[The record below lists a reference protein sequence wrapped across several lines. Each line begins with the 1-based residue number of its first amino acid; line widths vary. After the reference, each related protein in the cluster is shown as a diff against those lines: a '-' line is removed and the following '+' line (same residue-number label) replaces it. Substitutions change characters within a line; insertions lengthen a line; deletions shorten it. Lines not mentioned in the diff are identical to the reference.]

1 MALTTEFSF
10 RVAGSITKTLGA
22 LSGLLK
28 PDVQMS
34 MALASGILLDQA
46 DKMYYSRPT
55 IAGSATLSL
64 DVATSGGLLDVFG
77 DAFAIAKL
85 KLLVIKSLLSLCPN
99 TMNLTRPAAGVPLLG
114 ATGDLISILPG
125 GALVWIAP
133 SLAGVPVTATTA
145 DLIEI
150 VNTAAGNVQPE
161 ILIIG
166 ASA

>member
-22 LSGLLK
+22 LTALIK

-34 MALASGILLDQA
+34 LALASGILLDQA

-55 IAGSATLSL
+55 ITGSATLSL
-64 DVATSGGLLDVFG
+64 DVATAGGLLDVFG

-85 KLLVIKSLLSLCPN
+85 KVVVIKSLLSICPN
-99 TMNLTRPAAGVPLLG
+99 EVRLSRPANGVPILG
-114 ATGDLISILPG
+114 ATGDFIVIGPG
-125 GALVWIAP
+125 GSLVWIAP
-133 SLAGVPVTATTA
+133 ALAGVAVTAATG
-145 DLIEI
+145 DLMDI

-161 ILIIG
+161 IVIIG